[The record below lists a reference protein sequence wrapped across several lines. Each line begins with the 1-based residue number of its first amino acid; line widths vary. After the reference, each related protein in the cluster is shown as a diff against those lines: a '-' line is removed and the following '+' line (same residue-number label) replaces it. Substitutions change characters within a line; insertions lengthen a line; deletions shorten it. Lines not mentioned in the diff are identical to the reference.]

1 MSNRNPIS
9 SSQRRLLGD
18 LRRETSIASYANA
31 LKRRKLASA
40 EDDEGDDDDNIRP
53 VSGGLDDNDA
63 AIFADTVYEED
74 DAEADAIYEAV
85 DKRMQSRRQKQREA
99 NLQAEL
105 KKYRDANP
113 TIRQQFS
120 DLKGNLGQVSN
131 DEWSSIPDIGD
142 YSVKKQKF
150 QTFTPAPD
158 SLLEKAR
165 QETAYV
171 ATAADP
177 GGAATDLAAITAGR
191 TSVLEQTLDNA
202 QNTAHVNSNVD
213 ANGYLNELTGVNVST
228 ESEIGDIKKARLLL
242 KSIIRTNPSHA
253 PGWIAAARLEETAGK
268 LSTAQKLILNGC
280 RKCPKD
286 EDVWIEAAR
295 LHPPDVGRRILAQ
308 AIKSVPTAVKIWMQA
323 ATLEDS
329 TDAKKRVI
337 RKALEVIPRSALLWK
352 TAIDMEEKHGARI
365 LLRRAVTCA
374 PKSSH
379 LWLALAKL
387 EPYDEAKKVLRRG
400 RKALP
405 SEFPMW
411 ITEAKLEEAEHGPDY
426 PEIGLIINEA
436 VKTFSNES
444 KQMSYE
450 DWLKEAI
457 SAEQSEFKGTVRAII
472 RSISTIGEKADEG
485 NEFWITTATKM
496 QKDGHLEV
504 ARAIHDRLTTDTPT
518 DSDLWRQ
525 YAEFEN
531 HVSDSE
537 KTRTILAKAV
547 QACPDSEILW
557 LMLAKQAWKSGSA
570 DEAREILK
578 KAFDGNEKSEHL
590 WLAAAKVETEIGEF
604 VRARH
609 ILETAR
615 KEAPSAKVFMKSALL
630 ERQLRNGD
638 AEKSLLEEGINLF
651 SGRYKL
657 WLMLAQWYER
667 REVRSDSQESIT
679 KPNGSVQTKDLK
691 RYSDIQG
698 LTSSHA
704 VYARAVEQ
712 CSSCPWLWIG
722 YARCEE
728 RKGLISK
735 ARALLERSL
744 EKCKGKNDVDLIWR
758 ERVYLEVRAKET
770 TAAQSL
776 MARALQACEKSG
788 RLWALA
794 IALEPRLGQKARSVD
809 AIKNCPQDV
818 HVILEVARYI
828 WRSGKTEKAR
838 QWMERAVTLDSDW
851 GDAWAIWLAF
861 EKEHG
866 DENKVGRVED
876 DALKAEPHHG
886 DVWTFI
892 SKQVGN
898 ENLKQI
904 DILRRTAQLL
914 SKETSTTGIL
924 VF

>member
-18 LRRETSIASYANA
+18 LRRETSIATYVNA
-31 LKRRKLASA
+31 HKRRKLDNA
-40 EDDEGDDDDNIRP
+40 DDEDDDDDDKIRP
-53 VSGGLDDNDA
+53 ASGGLDDNDV

-120 DLKGNLGQVSN
+120 DLKSNLQYVSN

-171 ATAADP
+171 ATAADA
-177 GGAATDLAAITAGR
+177 GGAATDLTSITAGR
-191 TSVLEQTLDNA
+191 TSVLEQTLDHA
-202 QNTAHVNSNVD
+202 QNTLSVNNSID

-308 AIKSVPTAVKIWMQA
+308 AVKSVPTAVKIWMQA

-329 TDAKKRVI
+329 AEAKKRVI
-337 RKALEVIPRSALLWK
+337 RKALEVIPRYALLWK
-352 TAIDMEEKHGARI
+352 TAIDMEEKHGARL

-400 RKALP
+400 RSALP
-405 SEFPMW
+405 SECAMW
-411 ITEAKLEEAEHGPDY
+411 MTEAKLEEAENGPDC
-426 PEIGLIINEA
+426 PEIDLVITEA
-436 VKTFSNES
+436 VKMFSDES
-444 KQMSYE
+444 KLMSHE
-450 DWLKEAI
+450 DWLKEAV
-457 SAEQSEFKGTVRAII
+457 SAEQAAFKGTVRAII
-472 RSISTIGEKADEG
+472 RSISTHGEKADEG
-485 NEFWITTATKM
+485 NEFWITIATKM

-504 ARAIHDRLTTDTPT
+504 ARAIYDQLVTDTPT

-531 HVSDSE
+531 QVNDSE
-537 KTRTILAKAV
+537 KTRAILARAV

-578 KAFDGNEKSEHL
+578 KAFDEHEKSEHL
-590 WLAAAKVETEIGEF
+590 WLAAAKVETEMGEF
-604 VRARH
+604 ERARY

-638 AEKSLLEEGINLF
+638 MEKSLLEEGINLF
-651 SGRYKL
+651 PDGYKL

-667 REVRSDSQESIT
+667 REVRSDSQESIIRSNGDT
-679 KPNGSVQTKDLK
+679 KIKEMNNYDN
-691 RYSDIQG
+691 IQG
-698 LTSSHA
+698 LNSTFT
-704 VYARAVEQ
+704 VYARAVKQ
-712 CSSCPWLWIG
+712 CSYSPWLWIG

-728 RKGLISK
+728 RKGSISK
-735 ARALLERSL
+735 ARAVLGRGLEN
-744 EKCKGKNDVDLIWR
+744 CKGKNDIDLIWR

-770 TAAQSL
+770 TAAQSI
-776 MARALQACEKSG
+776 MARALQECGKSG

-818 HVILEVARYI
+818 YVILEVARYI
-828 WRSGKTEKAR
+828 WRSGKIEKAR

-851 GDAWAIWLAF
+851 GDAWATWLAF
-861 EKEHG
+861 ENENG
-866 DENKVGRVED
+866 DEHKVNKVEE

-886 DVWTFI
+886 DVWAFI

-898 ENLKQI
+898 ENMKQM

-914 SKETSTTGIL
+914 SKETSTTG
-924 VF
+924 F